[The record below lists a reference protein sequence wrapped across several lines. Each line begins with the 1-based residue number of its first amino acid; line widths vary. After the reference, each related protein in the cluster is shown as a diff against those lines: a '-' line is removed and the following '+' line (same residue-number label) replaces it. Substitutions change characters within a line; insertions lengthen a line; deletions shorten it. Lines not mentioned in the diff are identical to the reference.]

1 MLKTHVFCK
10 IRKLRVQFLQPI
22 VLLEESSK
30 PKRRLNI
37 KVTNRQKLAQL
48 QIRYSKLNGKSLST
62 PESIAYRCIMPIV
75 GIIIAVL
82 DIPNKQDEIAM
93 DFGVA

>member
-1 MLKTHVFCK
+1 ML
-10 IRKLRVQFLQPI
+10 
-22 VLLEESSK
+22 
-30 PKRRLNI
+30 
-37 KVTNRQKLAQL
+37 
-48 QIRYSKLNGKSLST
+48 LNGKSLST